1 MELPMWS
8 RAHIEPMK
16 QVSNQTYQSVLV
28 LMEVTREQEGLYE
41 CTYNLG
47 KDHNV
52 DDGEEEEE
60 EGKFDEEEKNR
71 LVLPASTIVR
81 TKLTVKGIILLM
93 VFWYV

>member
-16 QVSNQTYQSVLV
+16 QVSNQMYQSVLV

-47 KDHNV
+47 KNHDI
-52 DDGEEEEE
+52 DGDEEEEE
-60 EGKFDEEEKNR
+60 EEFNEEEKNR

>member
-16 QVSNQTYQSVLV
+16 QISNQTYQSVLV

-47 KDHNV
+47 NDHDV
-52 DDGEEEEE
+52 DDDE
-60 EGKFDEEEKNR
+60 EEEKNR

-81 TKLTVKGIILLM
+81 TKLAVKGIILLM

>member
-16 QVSNQTYQSVLV
+16 QISNQTYQSVLV

-47 KDHNV
+47 NDHDV
-52 DDGEEEEE
+52 DDDEEEE
-60 EGKFDEEEKNR
+60 FDEEEKNR

-81 TKLTVKGIILLM
+81 TKLTIKGIILLM